1 MGDLKAHMSRRGRK
15 KDEADQIGACR
26 KRDIERFGR
35 LQAADLDQD
44 GHSRRLLHGA
54 VLHRGRRFVSP
65 LQTFDIQG
73 ELAKITPPAAEW

>member
-1 MGDLKAHMSRRGRK
+1 MTRRGRK
-15 KDEADQIGACR
+15 KHEADHVCTCR

-44 GHSRRLLHGA
+44 GHSRGLLHAA

-65 LQTFDIQG
+65 LQMFDIQG

>member
-1 MGDLKAHMSRRGRK
+1 MTRRGRK
-15 KDEADQIGACR
+15 KHEADHVCTCR
-26 KRDIERFGR
+26 KRDVERFGR